1 MMPPIAEWGGDM
13 HLEGHEP
20 HETVFD
26 IFADGSQSLYEYPA
40 PSSRC
45 YRVSASFSQLR
56 HPLEALER
64 HACGGATQG
73 PLGQG
78 SPEML

>member
-45 YRVSASFSQLR
+45 YRVSASFSQSSFASSGYD
-56 HPLEALER
+56 E
-64 HACGGATQG
+64 
-73 PLGQG
+73 
-78 SPEML
+78 PESIS